1 MDFTVTVGS
10 FGEPSVVKFLNG
22 PYDGMYFIAADPG
35 QGRVHSL
42 NKINFTEDLST
53 LHFPSYKK
61 KYNSDCQLILID

>member
-22 PYDGMYFIAADPG
+22 PYDGMYFIDADPG

-42 NKINFTEDLST
+42 NKNNFAGRLMHIAFS
-53 LHFPSYKK
+53 
-61 KYNSDCQLILID
+61 ILQEEI